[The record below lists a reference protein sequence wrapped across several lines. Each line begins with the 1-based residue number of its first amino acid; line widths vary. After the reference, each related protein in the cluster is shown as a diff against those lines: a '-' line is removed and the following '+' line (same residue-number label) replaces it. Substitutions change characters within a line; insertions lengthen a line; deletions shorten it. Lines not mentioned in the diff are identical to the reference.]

1 MRRYEPSIPR
11 VAFAAAA
18 LAMTVISLGLLVV
31 YPAEMDA
38 FDGAGDWTASEVLAT
53 ASAGVVDG
61 EASDDAD
68 AVGKPAAAA
77 TQCSEVNAGG
87 AAKS

>member
-1 MRRYEPSIPR
+1 MRHYEPSIPR

-38 FDGAGDWTASEVLAT
+38 FDGAGDWTAAELLTT

-68 AVGKPAAAA
+68 AVGKPATAA
-77 TQCSEVNAGG
+77 TQCSEVRTSGTPQ
-87 AAKS
+87 S

>member
-11 VAFAAAA
+11 VASAAAA

-38 FDGAGDWTASEVLAT
+38 FDGAGDWSASDVLT
-53 ASAGVVDG
+53 MASAGVVGG
-61 EASDDAD
+61 EVSDDAD
-68 AVGKPAAAA
+68 AVGKPATAA
-77 TQCSEVNAGG
+77 TQCTEVKTDG
-87 AAKS
+87 APKS